1 MFCSNCGAQ
10 NPNDA
15 PSCIRCQMP
24 LIIPPLRPKKT
35 SGLAIASL
43 VLGILGFITFGIAGI
58 IGLILG
64 IIALSQISKKPLEL
78 GGQPLAIVG
87 IVLSGLSFCIM
98 GLAVTVFMPA
108 LGRVRELAKRV
119 QCASQLRGL
128 GHATH
133 MYHCDF
139 KCQNPIPWT
148 DKVKKA
154 GFGTGWY
161 NQPGMSTYTRWIDTN
176 WNESNWDEQPTV
188 GGCLYLLVKWE
199 DVHPKA
205 FVCPSARN
213 DEEMDFESALILN
226 PAVQEWSDLNDFQ
239 SGYNL
244 SYSMNDPWG
253 NPLNASSDSAIAYL
267 ADKSNK
273 FDTGDFRVRPHTGDH
288 PHYDATGFW
297 TDEGDMLAGNEAHG
311 NSNNHNTECQN
322 VLFAGEYVKRY
333 EIPTVGL
340 KEDNIYTAWPS
351 SDYYKADKTLGIW
364 GSGILSGP
372 ENTHKVDS
380 YLGN

>member
-1 MFCSNCGAQ
+1 MLCPKCGTE
-10 NPNDA
+10 NPDNA
-15 PSCIRCQMP
+15 PSCSYCSAS
-24 LIIPPLRPKKT
+24 LFFPPPRPKQT

-43 VLGILGFITFGIAGI
+43 VLGILGFITIGITGA
-58 IGLILG
+58 IGMILG
-64 IIALSQISKKPLEL
+64 ALALHKISKKPLEI

-87 IVLSGLSFCIM
+87 IVLSAISFCLM
-98 GLAVTVFMPA
+98 GLMVAVLMPA
-108 LGRVRELAKRV
+108 LGRAREMAKRV

-128 GHATH
+128 GNATT
-133 MYHCDF
+133 MYNSDYDGY
-139 KCQNPIPWT
+139 NPIPWT

-161 NQPGMSTYTRWIDTN
+161 NQPGMSTHTRWIDTN
-176 WNESNWDEQPTV
+176 WKESNWDQQPTV

-199 DVHPKA
+199 DVAPKA

-213 DEEMDFESALILN
+213 DEEMDFESALTMN
-226 PAVQEWSDLNDFQ
+226 PAVEDWSDLNDFR

-253 NPLNASSDSAIAYL
+253 NPLHSSSDSGIAYM

-273 FDTGDFRVRPHTGDH
+273 FDTGDFRVRPNTGDH
-288 PHYDATGFW
+288 PHYDMTRFW
-297 TDEGDMLAGNEAHG
+297 TDDGDISAGNEAHG
-311 NSNNHNTECQN
+311 NSNNHNTEAQN
-322 VLFAGEYVKRY
+322 VLYAGGHVERY

-340 KEDNIYTAWPS
+340 GEDNIYTAWPNPRPT
-351 SDYYKADKTLGIW
+351 KEQKMLGIW
-364 GSGILSGP
+364 GSGIFVGSQH
-372 ENTHKVDS
+372 THRNDS